1 MPCAGRKEDELA
13 LPSRWQ
19 WRLEKWKNA
28 VRAFFG
34 GGDEQ
39 PRPKICPAC
48 GTLVGIT
55 ATRCHECGTSLRFS
69 LVALGKSLGGTI
81 GGETPVTTLILILN
95 LLLFGVSLV
104 ATNQGSDGPNLFSG
118 ISSQVLFQLGARQSI
133 AILHGQLWRLVMPM
147 FLHAGLLHLGMNSLF
162 FVDVGPQVERI
173 YGSARYLFIYVF
185 TGICSF
191 IVSTGWNLW
200 VYRGFGVGIGAS
212 GALAG
217 LIGVMLGMTTGRG
230 GSYAREIRAQM
241 MRMVGYLVIM
251 AILPIGI
258 DNAAHFGGLASGFLL
273 GKVLADREPLNAR
286 EFKRA
291 YALGWLAGIVVVAS
305 FVMMFLHFRDS
316 VPGR

>member
-1 MPCAGRKEDELA
+1 
-13 LPSRWQ
+13 LPLPYQWQ
-19 WRLEKWKNA
+19 LRMEKWKSA
-28 VRAFFG
+28 LRGFLG
-34 GGDEQ
+34 GSDER

-48 GTLVGIT
+48 GALVGIS

-69 LVALGKSLGGTI
+69 LVAMGKSLGATI
-81 GGETPVTTLILILN
+81 GGETPVTTSILILN

-104 ATNQGSDGPNLFSG
+104 ATNQGSGGPNLFSG
-118 ISSQVLFQLGARQSI
+118 VSGRVLYQLGARQSI
-133 AILHGQLWRLVMPM
+133 AILAGEWWRLVMPM

-162 FVDVGPQVERI
+162 FVDIGPQVERI
-173 YGSARYLFIYVF
+173 YGSARYLFIYVS

-191 IVSTGWNLW
+191 VVSTVWNLQ
-200 VYRGFGVGIGAS
+200 VYHGYGVGIGAS

-217 LIGVMLGMTTGRG
+217 LIGVLLGMTMGRG

-241 MRMVGYLVIM
+241 IRMIGYLVIM

-258 DNAAHFGGLASGFLL
+258 DNAAHFGGLAAGFLL
-273 GKVLADREPLNAR
+273 GKIFADREPMNAA

-291 YALGWLAGIVVVAS
+291 YALGWLAGILVVAS

-316 VPGR
+316 LPGS

>member
-1 MPCAGRKEDELA
+1 MA
-13 LPSRWQ
+13 LPYRWQ
-19 WRLEKWKNA
+19 WRVEKWKNSL
-28 VRAFFG
+28 RAFFG
-34 GGDEQ
+34 GDQQ

-69 LVALGKSLGGTI
+69 LVAVSKSLGGTI
-81 GGETPVTTLILILN
+81 GGETPITTLILIVN

-104 ATNQGSDGPNLFSG
+104 ASNQGGGGPNLFSG
-118 ISSQVLFQLGARQSI
+118 VNGRVLYQLGARQSI
-133 AILHGQLWRLVMPM
+133 AILSGEWWRLVMPI
-147 FLHAGLLHLGMNSLF
+147 FLHGGLLHLGMNMLF

-173 YGSARYLFIYVF
+173 YGSARYLFMYVF

-191 IVSTGWNLW
+191 IASTGWNLW
-200 VYRGFGVGIGAS
+200 AYHGFGVGIGAS

-217 LIGVMLGMTTGRG
+217 LIGIMLGMTTGRG

-241 MRMVGYLVIM
+241 LRMTGYLVLM
-251 AILPIGI
+251 AVLPIGI

-273 GKVLADREPLNAR
+273 GKLFVDREPMNGK

-291 YALGWLAGIVVVAS
+291 YALGWIAGVVVVAS

-316 VPGR
+316 LPGR

>member
-1 MPCAGRKEDELA
+1 
-13 LPSRWQ
+13 LPLPYQWQ
-19 WRLEKWKNA
+19 MRVEKWKSA
-28 VRAFFG
+28 MRGFFG
-34 GGDEQ
+34 GEQQ

-48 GTLVGIT
+48 GALVGIS
-55 ATRCHECGTSLRFS
+55 ATRCHECGTNLRFS
-69 LVALGKSLGGTI
+69 LVAMGKSLGKTI

-95 LLLFGVSLV
+95 LLLFGVCVV
-104 ATNQGSDGPNLFSG
+104 ATNQGNGGPNLFSG
-118 ISSQVLFQLGARQSI
+118 VSMRVLYQLGARQSI
-133 AILHGQLWRLVMPM
+133 AILAGEWWRLVMPM

-162 FVDVGPQVERI
+162 FVDIGPQVERI

-191 IVSTGWNLW
+191 VASTLWNLQI
-200 VYRGFGVGIGAS
+200 YHGFGVGIGAS

-217 LIGVMLGMTTGRG
+217 LIGVMLGMTVGRG

-241 MRMVGYLVIM
+241 IRMIVYLAIM

-258 DNAAHFGGLASGFLL
+258 DNAAHFGGLAAGFLL
-273 GKVLADREPLNAR
+273 GKVFADREPMNAA

-316 VPGR
+316 LSGS

>member
-1 MPCAGRKEDELA
+1 VCGPQGGELA
-13 LPSRWQ
+13 LPYRWQ
-19 WRLEKWKNA
+19 WRVEKWKNA
-28 VRAFFG
+28 MRGFFG
-34 GGDEQ
+34 RGDQQ

-48 GTLVGIT
+48 GTLVGIS
-55 ATRCHECGTSLRFS
+55 ATRCHQCGTSLRFS
-69 LVALGKSLGGTI
+69 LVAVSKSLGGTI

-104 ATNQGSDGPNLFSG
+104 ATNQANGGPNLFSG
-118 ISSQVLFQLGARQSI
+118 VSGQVLYQLGARQSI
-133 AILHGQLWRLVMPM
+133 AILAGEWWRLVMPM

-162 FVDVGPQVERI
+162 LVDIGPQVERI
-173 YGSARYLFIYVF
+173 YGSARYLFIYVV

-191 IVSTGWNLW
+191 IASTAWNLW
-200 VYRGFGVGIGAS
+200 VYHGFGVGIGAS

-241 MRMVGYLVIM
+241 IRMAGYLVIM

-258 DNAAHFGGLASGFLL
+258 DNAAHFGGLAAGFLL
-273 GKVLADREPLNAR
+273 GKLFADREPMNAG

-305 FVMMFLHFRDS
+305 FAMMFLHFRD
-316 VPGR
+316 VLPGR

>member
-1 MPCAGRKEDELA
+1 
-13 LPSRWQ
+13 LPLPYQWQ
-19 WRLEKWKNA
+19 LRVEKWKSA
-28 VRAFFG
+28 LRGFFG
-34 GGDEQ
+34 RSDER

-48 GTLVGIT
+48 GALVGIS

-69 LVALGKSLGGTI
+69 LVAMGKSLGATI
-81 GGETPVTTLILILN
+81 GGETPVTTSILILN

-104 ATNQGSDGPNLFSG
+104 ATNQGSGGPNLFSG
-118 ISSQVLFQLGARQSI
+118 VSGRVLYQLGARQSI
-133 AILHGQLWRLVMPM
+133 AILAGEWWRLVMPM

-162 FVDVGPQVERI
+162 FVDIGPQVERI
-173 YGSARYLFIYVF
+173 YGSARYLFIYVS

-191 IVSTGWNLW
+191 VVSTVWNLQ
-200 VYRGFGVGIGAS
+200 VYHGYGVGIGAS

-217 LIGVMLGMTTGRG
+217 LIGVLLGMTMGRG

-241 MRMVGYLVIM
+241 IRMIGYLVIM

-258 DNAAHFGGLASGFLL
+258 DNAAHFGGLAAGFLL
-273 GKVLADREPLNAR
+273 GKVFADREPMNAA

-316 VPGR
+316 LPGS

>member
-1 MPCAGRKEDELA
+1 
-13 LPSRWQ
+13 LPLPYQWQ
-19 WRLEKWKNA
+19 MRVEKWKSA
-28 VRAFFG
+28 LRGIFG
-34 GGDEQ
+34 GGDER

-48 GTLVGIT
+48 GALVGIN

-69 LVALGKSLGGTI
+69 LVAIGKSLGGTI

-104 ATNQGSDGPNLFSG
+104 ATNQGNGGPNLFSG
-118 ISSQVLFQLGARQSI
+118 VSGRVLYQLGARQSI
-133 AILHGQLWRLVMPM
+133 AILAGEWWRLVMPM

-162 FVDVGPQVERI
+162 FVDIGPQVERI
-173 YGSARYLFIYVF
+173 YGSARYLFLYVF

-191 IVSTGWNLW
+191 VASTAWNLAI
-200 VYRGFGVGIGAS
+200 YHGFGVGIGAS

-217 LIGVMLGMTTGRG
+217 LIGIMLGMAMGRG

-241 MRMVGYLVIM
+241 LRMMGYLVIM
-251 AILPIGI
+251 AVLPIGV
-258 DNAAHFGGLASGFLL
+258 DNAAHFGGLAAGFLL
-273 GKVLADREPLNAR
+273 GRVFADREPMNAA

-291 YALGWLAGIVVVAS
+291 YALGWLAGIVVVVS

-316 VPGR
+316 LPGS